1 MTLAPLIHDAR
12 SAPAPRLRRR
22 RRTATGVAA
31 SVAAMLALTLPATGT
46 AASVRDKADP
56 AGAKLQAILDR
67 VMSAPEPPFP
77 GVALRVDRPGH
88 AAWTGAA
95 GKADVKRG
103 TPMRAGDRFR
113 AGSIMK
119 PFVAAATLQLVEA
132 GRFRLD
138 DRLPAVLPAR
148 TLKRFPEAG
157 RITVRMLLNHTS
169 GLGRYDD
176 DAFNREVIA
185 QPRRR
190 WTVAELLDRA
200 AAQPRFAAPG
210 VRHAYS
216 NTNYNLLGLVLE
228 HATGKPWR
236 TVVRERV
243 IDRLGLRHTSL
254 PEPGHTPAGR
264 DIARA
269 YEHVDGALRDV
280 TDVDS
285 SMAGA
290 AGGHALLTT
299 TADLSRFLDSLLEGK
314 LFRHRRT
321 LRQMRRFVAAPSPE
335 GQVGYGLGLERYI
348 FGGTEMVG
356 HLGTTAG
363 FRVVMGRLPAQRTTI
378 VMVITTPDDPTPV
391 LMPALQLLT
400 GAAS

>member
-1 MTLAPLIHDAR
+1 
-12 SAPAPRLRRR
+12 
-22 RRTATGVAA
+22 
-31 SVAAMLALTLPATGT
+31 
-46 AASVRDKADP
+46 
-56 AGAKLQAILDR
+56 
-67 VMSAPEPPFP
+67 
-77 GVALRVDRPGH
+77 
-88 AAWTGAA
+88 
-95 GKADVKRG
+95 
-103 TPMRAGDRFR
+103 
-113 AGSIMK
+113 
-119 PFVAAATLQLVEA
+119 
-132 GRFRLD
+132 
-138 DRLPAVLPAR
+138 
-148 TLKRFPEAG
+148 
-157 RITVRMLLNHTS
+157 MLLNHTS

-176 DAFNREVIA
+176 DVFYDEVIA
-185 QPRRR
+185 NPRRR
-190 WTVAELLDRA
+190 WSVAELLDRA

-299 TADLSRFLDSLLEGK
+299 TADLSRFLDGLLDGK

-321 LRQMRRFVAAPSPE
+321 LRQMRSVRRGAEPGGPGRLRARARALRLRRHRDGRAP
-335 GQVGYGLGLERYI
+335 RDD
-348 FGGTEMVG
+348 
-356 HLGTTAG
+356 
-363 FRVVMGRLPAQRTTI
+363 GRLPRGHGPPARAAHRPSSWSPRHP
-378 VMVITTPDDPTPV
+378 TTPPRC
-391 LMPALQLLT
+391 
-400 GAAS
+400 

>member
-1 MTLAPLIHDAR
+1 MTPAPLIHDAR
-12 SAPAPRLRRR
+12 SAPAPLLRRR
-22 RRTATGVAA
+22 RRTVAGVAA
-31 SVAAMLALTLPATGT
+31 SVAAMLALTLPATGN
-46 AASVRDKADP
+46 AAPVHDKADR

-77 GVALRVDRPGH
+77 GVALRVHRPGH

-103 TPMRAGDRFR
+103 TPMRARDRFR

-138 DRLPAVLPAR
+138 DRLPAVLRAR

-176 DAFNREVIA
+176 DAFNHAVIA

-210 VRHAYS
+210 VGHAYS

-228 HATGKPWR
+228 QATGKPWR

-254 PEPGHTPAGR
+254 PEPGHAPAGR
-264 DIARA
+264 DI
-269 YEHVDGALRDV
+269 

-299 TADLSRFLDSLLEGK
+299 TADLSRFLDGLLEGK

-321 LRQMRRFVAAPSPE
+321 LRQMRTFVAAPSPE

>member
-1 MTLAPLIHDAR
+1 MTTTPLIQEAR
-12 SAPAPRLRRR
+12 SAPTALRPRHRK
-22 RRTATGVAA
+22 TAAVAT
-31 SVAAMLALTLPATGT
+31 STVAAMLALTLPATG
-46 AASVRDKADP
+46 AAAPVRDKADP
-56 AGAKLQAILDR
+56 AGTKLQAIVDR
-67 VMSAPEPPFP
+67 VMSGPETPFP
-77 GVALRVDRPGH
+77 GVALRVHRPGH

-103 TPMRAGDRFR
+103 TPMRAGNRFR

-119 PFVAAATLQLVEA
+119 PFVAAATLQLVED

-148 TLKRFPEAG
+148 TLKRFPQAD

-176 DAFNREVIA
+176 GGFNNEVLA
-185 QPRRR
+185 NPRRR

-254 PEPGHTPAGR
+254 PVPGHTPVGR

-269 YEHVDGALRDV
+269 YEHVDGGLRDV

-299 TADLSRFLDSLLEGK
+299 TADLSRFLDGLLEGK
-314 LFRHRRT
+314 LFRHHRT
-321 LRQMRRFVAAPSPE
+321 LRQMRTFVAAPSPE
-335 GQVGYGLGLERYI
+335 GQVGYGLGLERYV